1 MYILRDP
8 NTNYYVTANI
18 GRLKHTMDDICI
30 THSPLELE
38 TVLKFVSDPSCGAIN
53 TFIGTTRDRF
63 DGKRVIRL
71 EYEGYEP
78 MAKKELMK
86 VCQKAREKWSD
97 VFKIAIHHRLGVVEV
112 GKASVIIAVSSQH
125 RKDVFDT
132 TAFLIDELKATV
144 PIWKLEVFEGD
155 NRAWKENKE
164 FSCDRERRCCGR
176 KGPIDTEL
184 NVQK

>member
-1 MYILRDP
+1 
-8 NTNYYVTANI
+8 
-18 GRLKHTMDDICI
+18 MDDICI
-30 THSPLELE
+30 THSVLELE
-38 TVLKFVSDPSCGAIN
+38 TALKFVSDPSCGAIN

-86 VCQKAREKWSD
+86 MCQKTREKWRD

-112 GKASVIIAVSSQH
+112 GQASVIIAVSSKH
-125 RKDVFDT
+125 RKDVFET

-155 NRAWKENKE
+155 NRVWKENKE
-164 FSCDRERRCCGR
+164 FSSNGERRCCGR
-176 KGPIDTEL
+176 KVPIDTEL
-184 NVQK
+184 AIQK